1 MWQCAKRGKSLK
13 NIEEILCENFHL
25 ISRCRRIEIWKK
37 YFSCHIVVTLG
48 ARALSNRIISR
59 PKGKKWLW
67 TRRWKQMEMKW
78 FLVFLSLVVYGK
90 SRRKNCWKRSLN
102 EREFESMTTLSSFLT
117 LSPLDRN
124 NAEHRS
130 TIESKIN
137 SRCECRPGQQSPFTV
152 QCSRES
158 SAHYYM
164 VSPVRLRLI
173 LPHSL
178 DPTHH
183 AVAVVAVCTKCWWE
197 GRRPMGEFS
206 SWLHFCADSM
216 KMKAGKVFLQ
226 RFHKSKFPIIS
237 FPLFHTLHARIV
249 DLQSHESVWWA
260 EARDCLDSPL
270 VSDGSHDAAT
280 SNCQLR
286 CLRNIQLFG
295 VVIFRCANRMVSQWK
310 IHNQQWYSRKQQV
323 SFESLSLLLIEFYD
337 KDIDMAEYMSHL
349 C

>member
-1 MWQCAKRGKSLK
+1 MNTTMKANGDEMIFSFSLARRIRGKAV
-13 NIEEILCENFHL
+13 E
-25 ISRCRRIEIWKK
+25 
-37 YFSCHIVVTLG
+37 
-48 ARALSNRIISR
+48 
-59 PKGKKWLW
+59 
-67 TRRWKQMEMKW
+67 
-78 FLVFLSLVVYGK
+78 
-90 SRRKNCWKRSLN
+90 KNCWKRSLN

-237 FPLFHTLHARIV
+237 FPLFHTLHARIHCRSAKPRISMV
-249 DLQSHESVWWA
+249 SWSSRLSWQSTRIWRFTW
-260 EARDCLDSPL
+260 R
-270 VSDGSHDAAT
+270 
-280 SNCQLR
+280 
-286 CLRNIQLFG
+286 RNIKLSTQ
-295 VVIFRCANRMVSQWK
+295 VPQEYSIVRCRHLQMC
-310 IHNQQWYSRKQQV
+310 
-323 SFESLSLLLIEFYD
+323 ESNGFTMENP
-337 KDIDMAEYMSHL
+337 
-349 C
+349 